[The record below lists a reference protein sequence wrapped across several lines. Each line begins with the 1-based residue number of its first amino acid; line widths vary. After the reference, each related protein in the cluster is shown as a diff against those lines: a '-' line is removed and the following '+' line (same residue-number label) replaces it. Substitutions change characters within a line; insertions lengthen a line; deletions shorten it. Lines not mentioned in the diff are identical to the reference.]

1 MEKKS
6 SGKVT
11 MRDVAV
17 RAGVGPA
24 TVDRVLNERGN
35 VSEAVRRQVIDAAR
49 ELGLRR
55 ILPSAYRRT
64 VRVNVILSRVER
76 PLLKRMA
83 TEVGRLSQRFDKAI
97 AIHRTLLTDE
107 EPETVAMAMLKGSYD
122 AVIVCAPDHPVIR
135 DAIDG
140 LQRRECPVV
149 TLISDV
155 PGSARLAYA
164 GTDHVKAGRS
174 AAYFMGRMAPR
185 IEPTGK
191 VILLCHHEGFQAH
204 AERIRGFSDQLAA
217 DGPGLALAE
226 IVRGDDDPLLS
237 EAKLKDAFRRHHET
251 VAVYNAG
258 GANRGVIAAM
268 RANTL
273 PRRPLFI
280 GHELTAFTWRCLR
293 DGLMT
298 LTIDQSPELQAQ
310 YAMEVVMHHYGFEG
324 AVHASPP
331 YVSDVPIVLFGP
343 QNLPDMPPE

>member
-1 MEKKS
+1 MVKKT
-6 SGKVT
+6 SGRVT
-11 MRDVAV
+11 LQDVATK
-17 RAGVGPA
+17 AGVGTA
-24 TVDRVLNERGN
+24 TVDRVINERGN
-35 VSEAVRRQVIDAAR
+35 VSDEVRRQVIDAAR

-64 VRVNVILSRVER
+64 VRVNVILSRVDR

-83 TEVGRLSQRFDKAI
+83 TEVGRLGQRFDKAI
-97 AIHRTLLTDE
+97 AIHRTLLADE
-107 EPETVAMAMLKGSYD
+107 EPNSVAMAMLKGSYD

-135 DAIDG
+135 DTIVA

-155 PGSARLAYA
+155 SGSTRLAYA

-185 IEPTGK
+185 VEPTGK
-191 VILLCHHEGFQAH
+191 VIVLCHDEGFQAH

-226 IVRGDDDPLLS
+226 IVRGGDDSLLS
-237 EAKLKDAFRRHHET
+237 EAKLKDAFRRHPET
-251 VAVYNAG
+251 VGVYNAG

-268 RANTL
+268 GANIL

-280 GHELTAFTWRCLR
+280 GHELTGFTWRCLR

-310 YAMEVVMHHYGFEG
+310 YALEVVMHHYGFEG
-324 AVHASPP
+324 AVHANPP
-331 YVSDVPIVLFGP
+331 YVSDVPIVLYGP
-343 QNLPDMPPE
+343 QNLPDAPPV